1 MMGAIIMKKSKL
13 KEYSY
18 TFILLGVLLVVIFIM
33 AIMSPYFFSWKH
45 CRNLLNHSAIY
56 LVLSIGMTFVICAG
70 QIDLSVGAIIGFS
83 GVCMGL
89 LLNQGVSPIW
99 AILIELLIGVIVG
112 IVNGI
117 FVAYG
122 KINSFI
128 VTLGMMTILR
138 GITLILTNS
147 SSVFGFGNI
156 ITFIG
161 SGKIG
166 PVNMPIILSLVI
178 ATVGGVLLHR
188 TIFGNYC
195 LFIGTNEI
203 ALNRSGVN
211 VKKYKIIIFALCG
224 LCASVAG
231 LIITARL
238 NSAEPLAGQGY
249 EMDAIAASILG
260 GTSMQGGKGNIIGTI
275 IACLILNIMKN
286 GLTLLAISS
295 HYQEILTGLILLI
308 SVLISESEQR
318 RRSEV

>member
-1 MMGAIIMKKSKL
+1 MKKSKL

-33 AIMSPYFFSWKH
+33 AIMSPYFFSWKN
-45 CRNLLNHSAIY
+45 CRNILNQSAIY

-188 TIFGNYC
+188 TTFGNYC

-275 IACLILNIMKN
+275 VACLILNIMKN

-308 SVLISESEQR
+308 SVLISESDQR

>member
-1 MMGAIIMKKSKL
+1 MKKSKL

-33 AIMSPYFFSWKH
+33 AIVSPYFFSWKN
-45 CRNLLNHSAIY
+45 CRNILNQSAIY

-83 GVCMGL
+83 GVCVGL

-99 AILIELLIGVIVG
+99 AILIQLLIGVIVG

-188 TIFGNYC
+188 TTFGNYC

>member
-33 AIMSPYFFSWKH
+33 AIMSPYFFSWKN
-45 CRNLLNHSAIY
+45 CRNILNQSAIY

-83 GVCMGL
+83 GVCVGL

-188 TIFGNYC
+188 TTFGNYC

-211 VKKYKIIIFALCG
+211 VKKYKIIIFTLCG

>member
-1 MMGAIIMKKSKL
+1 MKKSKL

-33 AIMSPYFFSWKH
+33 AIMSPYFFTWKN
-45 CRNLLNHSAIY
+45 CRNILNQSAIY

-122 KINSFI
+122 KINSLI

-178 ATVGGVLLHR
+178 ATMGGVLLHR
-188 TIFGNYC
+188 TTFGNYC

>member
-33 AIMSPYFFSWKH
+33 AIMSPYFFTWKN
-45 CRNLLNHSAIY
+45 CRNILNQSAIY

-83 GVCMGL
+83 GVCVGL

-178 ATVGGVLLHR
+178 ATMGGVLLHR
-188 TIFGNYC
+188 TTFGNYC

>member
-1 MMGAIIMKKSKL
+1 MKKSKL

-33 AIMSPYFFSWKH
+33 AIMSPYFFSWKN
-45 CRNLLNHSAIY
+45 CRNILNQSAIY
-56 LVLSIGMTFVICAG
+56 LVLSIGMTFVICAR

-188 TIFGNYC
+188 TTFGNYC

>member
-33 AIMSPYFFSWKH
+33 AIMSPYFFSWKN
-45 CRNLLNHSAIY
+45 CRNILNQSAIY

-188 TIFGNYC
+188 TTFGNYC

-211 VKKYKIIIFALCG
+211 VKKYKIIIFTLCG

-260 GTSMQGGKGNIIGTI
+260 GTSIQGGKGNIIGTI

>member
-1 MMGAIIMKKSKL
+1 MKKSNL

-33 AIMSPYFFSWKH
+33 AIMSPYFFSWKN
-45 CRNLLNHSAIY
+45 CRNILNQSAIY

-188 TIFGNYC
+188 TTFGNYC

-211 VKKYKIIIFALCG
+211 VKKYKIIIFTLCG

>member
-33 AIMSPYFFSWKH
+33 AIMSPYFFSWKN
-45 CRNLLNHSAIY
+45 CRNILNQSAIY

-188 TIFGNYC
+188 TTFGNYC

-308 SVLISESEQR
+308 SVLIAESEQR